1 MSAQLKNPLL
11 GIRPMQQ
18 EDLLQV
24 QAIEELSYDF
34 PWTLGIFRDCLKVG
48 YCCWVIV
55 LDDKVIGYG
64 VMSVAVDE
72 CHILNVCIHPK
83 WQGNGLGRKIIN
95 RLLNL
100 GKQHGAETAFLEV
113 RTSNQRALRL
123 YQHLGFLEVGKRKG
137 YYPVKEGRE
146 DALLLSLIL

>member
-1 MSAQLKNPLL
+1 M
-11 GIRPMQQ
+11 G
-18 EDLLQV
+18 E
-24 QAIEELSYDF
+24 
-34 PWTLGIFRDCLKVG
+34 
-48 YCCWVIV
+48 
-55 LDDKVIGYG
+55 KVIGYG

-72 CHILNVCIHPK
+72 CHILNVCIHPR
-83 WQGNGLGRKIIN
+83 WQGHGLGRKIVS

-113 RTSNQRALRL
+113 RTSNHRALSL

-137 YYPVKEGRE
+137 YYPDKEGRE